1 MHNFVYLAQAARNVL
16 VNPISGGGLAPRPLA
31 VPVVLLCKLY
41 IVLQIVFVELSGL
54 IDQDWSHAAG
64 QVGKIVVCV

>member
-1 MHNFVYLAQAARNVL
+1 MHNFVYLAQAARNFL
-16 VNPISGGGLAPRPLA
+16 VNPISGGLAPRTLA
-31 VPVVLLCKLY
+31 VPVVLLCNLY
-41 IVLQIVFVELSGL
+41 IVLQIVFVELNGL